1 MTPKEF
7 FIKGFGDCEDYAI
20 AKYLEEAKGFSSEQI
35 LRLMKILFEAE
46 NRFKYSSS
54 QKILLEVLLTEL
66 CRVNAD
72 VVDLSV
78 ILSEIEA
85 VKKKPQT

>member
-1 MTPKEF
+1 
-7 FIKGFGDCEDYAI
+7 
-20 AKYLEEAKGFSSEQI
+20 
-35 LRLMKILFEAE
+35 MKILFEAE

-85 VKKKPQT
+85 VKKKPQI